1 MNYYD
6 IKLIQG
12 GSLVG
17 EGYGHG
23 NNAIEAFE
31 NGFKMGTILLPPG
44 QQVEVIA
51 STPGSY
57 AIKFE
62 AAMP

>member
-6 IKLIQG
+6 ISLIQN

-23 NNAIEAFE
+23 NNAVEAFE
-31 NGFKMGTILLPPG
+31 NAYKNATILLPQG

-51 STPGSY
+51 SVPGGY